1 MTVLP
6 FSRAPLPPERSVKN
20 AFALVPD
27 KGGGAGVGR
36 PLLQSLPPLALAVI
50 SCERRR
56 DGEMGGGEEGE
67 RRSCQR
73 CQGDLVDHY

>member
-50 SCERRR
+50 SCKRQR
-56 DGEMGGGEEGE
+56 DGEMERWGEG
-67 RRSCQR
+67 RRGR
-73 CQGDLVDHY
+73 GARARGVREI